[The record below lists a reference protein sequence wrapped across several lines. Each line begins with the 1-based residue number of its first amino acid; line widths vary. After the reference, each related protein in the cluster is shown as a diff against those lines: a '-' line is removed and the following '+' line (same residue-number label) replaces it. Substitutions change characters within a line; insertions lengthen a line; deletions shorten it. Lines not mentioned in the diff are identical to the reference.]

1 MAALRPL
8 FKNWRVPGFSSLC
21 GKSKRR
27 TGAQTHDYDLGYVGQ
42 QSGVNKSSAVYSK
55 KLGDNHTSQESII
68 NHDGIGI
75 QRRVDVDVIYEA

>member
-1 MAALRPL
+1 
-8 FKNWRVPGFSSLC
+8 
-21 GKSKRR
+21 
-27 TGAQTHDYDLGYVGQ
+27 LGYVGQ

-75 QRRVDVDVIYEA
+75 QRRVDVDVVYEA